1 MIMSAYFIGS
11 SYEYRR
17 NPEAKAVAARIQR
30 YIKTNDTIGSHIQAV
45 APAPAP
51 ASVAR
56 TAPSPTRTFP
66 SNSTLAPGSTH
77 QRESKPPATPSR
89 VIVPAHL
96 RAAVRPPRSA
106 ITDAPR
112 SSRVPIPHESS
123 AHSQSCEKHTRPAT
137 QFPANTAPGTIH
149 TIDFLEDAWAG
160 TPGTRSA
167 KVKRAH
173 HTRIEA
179 PDSRDYPMPR
189 PRAPTGSAV
198 RQPQRMDQPAASLI
212 GQTN

>member
-1 MIMSAYFIGS
+1 MSEGYLDFSSRYRCGHKDMIVSAYFIGS

-96 RAAVRPPRSA
+96 RYTKGIYSFEHVVCGTCDHVSNPLC
-106 ITDAPR
+106 DATEVLTRGPIK
-112 SSRVPIPHESS
+112 STKVFSRRFPI
-123 AHSQSCEKHTRPAT
+123 
-137 QFPANTAPGTIH
+137 
-149 TIDFLEDAWAG
+149 
-160 TPGTRSA
+160 
-167 KVKRAH
+167 
-173 HTRIEA
+173 
-179 PDSRDYPMPR
+179 SRHVDLP
-189 PRAPTGSAV
+189 V
-198 RQPQRMDQPAASLI
+198 LCHL
-212 GQTN
+212 